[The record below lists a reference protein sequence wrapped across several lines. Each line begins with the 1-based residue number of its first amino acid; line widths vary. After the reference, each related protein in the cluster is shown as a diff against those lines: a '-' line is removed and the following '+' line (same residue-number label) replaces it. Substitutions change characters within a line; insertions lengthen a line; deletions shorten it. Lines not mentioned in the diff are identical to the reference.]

1 MSNAVPEHIKCDLAI
16 VGGGLAGGLIALA
29 VARQRPELKIVLIEQ
44 EKHFGGNHIWSYFAS
59 DIAPEHRWLT
69 APLVTYGW
77 SGYDVHFPEHSRT
90 LDNIYYTVESERLD
104 WLLKNTLPA
113 SSLITGKEVKAVSPR
128 LVVLEGA
135 QRINA
140 GGVIDARGPGDL
152 HHLDCGWQKFTGQLM
167 QLSEPHN
174 LTRPI
179 VMDATVDQHDGYRFV
194 YVLPFG
200 LDKLFIEDTY
210 YSDRPD
216 HDPRRLRQ
224 RIAEYADS
232 KGWQVER
239 VLREENGVL
248 PVVMGGDLDDYWAS
262 GSGRTAKAGARGA
275 FFHPIT
281 SYSLPEAVR
290 LATFVSE
297 LPDFDGDKLNMLL
310 KQRAETLWSNGK
322 YYRMLN
328 RMLFR
333 ASVPGERYKIFERF
347 YRLKPGLI
355 ERFYSGQST
364 SGDKARILAG
374 KPPVPVGRALKAL
387 RPRKKVRV
395 KSKS

>member
-1 MSNAVPEHIKCDLAI
+1 MAAPLPEHIKCDLAI

-44 EKHFGGNHIWSYFAS
+44 EQHFGGNHIWSYFAS
-59 DIAPEHRWLT
+59 DVAPEHRWLT

-90 LDNIYYTVESERLD
+90 LDNIYYSIESERLD
-104 WLLKNTLPA
+104 WLLRNTLPA
-113 SSLITGKEVKAVSPR
+113 TALITGKEVKAVSPR

-152 HHLDCGWQKFTGQLM
+152 HNLDCGWQKFTGQLM

-174 LTRPI
+174 LTKPI
-179 VMDATVDQHDGYRFV
+179 VMDATVDQHDGYRFI

-200 LDKLFIEDTY
+200 LDKVFVEDTY
-210 YSDRPD
+210 YSDKPD
-216 HDPRRLRQ
+216 LDRRIMAQ
-224 RIAEYADS
+224 RIAAYADG

-239 VLREENGVL
+239 VLREETGVL

-275 FFHPIT
+275 FFHPVT
-281 SYSLPEAVR
+281 SYSLPEAVQ
-290 LATFVSE
+290 LAAYVAD
-297 LPDFDGDKLNMLL
+297 LPDFDGDRLNMLL
-310 KQRAETLWSNGK
+310 KQRAEALWKAGR

-333 ASVPGERYKIFERF
+333 AADPASRYKIFERF

-355 ERFYSGQST
+355 ERFYSGQS
-364 SGDKARILAG
+364 SRSDKVRILSG
-374 KPPVPVGRALKAL
+374 RPPVPVGKALKAI
-387 RPRKKVRV
+387 RARKKIR
-395 KSKS
+395 